1 MEDEKII
8 ELFFE
13 RSEQAIRALDMKYG
27 KICRSLSYNIVNSR
41 EDAEEC
47 VSDAYLGAWNAIPPA
62 RPDPLLSY
70 IAKIVRNLSLK
81 LYWKKEAAKR
91 GGHYTMALEEIEG
104 CIAGQNTAEVEL
116 DARELARILGEFLDA
131 LTVENRVIFLRRYW
145 FADSCRDIAEL
156 VGLTEKNV
164 SVRLSRTREKLR
176 RYLMESEVFV

>member
-1 MEDEKII
+1 MEDDKII

-104 CIAGQNTAEVEL
+104 CIAGQNTAEDEL

-176 RYLMESEVFV
+176 RYLMEREVFV

>member
-8 ELFFE
+8 ALFFE

-62 RPDPLLSY
+62 RPDPLLAY
-70 IAKIVRNLSLK
+70 ICKIVRNLSLK

-91 GGHYTMALEEIEG
+91 GGHYTMALEEI
-104 CIAGQNTAEVEL
+104 
-116 DARELARILGEFLDA
+116 
-131 LTVENRVIFLRRYW
+131 
-145 FADSCRDIAEL
+145 
-156 VGLTEKNV
+156 
-164 SVRLSRTREKLR
+164 
-176 RYLMESEVFV
+176 

>member
-104 CIAGQNTAEVEL
+104 CIAGQNTAEDEL

-156 VGLTEKNV
+156 GGLTEKNV

-176 RYLMESEVFV
+176 RYLMEREVFV

>member
-47 VSDAYLGAWNAIPPA
+47 VSDAYLGAWNAMPPA

-104 CIAGQNTAEVEL
+104 CIAGQNTAEDEL

-176 RYLMESEVFV
+176 RYLMEREVFV